1 MSLKKHVRV
10 LAKTCTCFSE
20 NTYVFFSKQFLDET
34 SHSILIVRVLGD
46 AVGIGLDRGLGVG
59 HCDSQSGETDHGYI
73 VETVADSDHFLLF
86 YPGSL

>member
-1 MSLKKHVRV
+1 MYVFSGKHVHVFR
-10 LAKTCTCFSE
+10 KIRTC
-20 NTYVFFSKQFLDET
+20 FFSKQFLDET

-59 HCDSQSGETDHGYI
+59 HSDSQSGETDHGYVI
-73 VETVADSDHFLLF
+73 ETVADSDHFLLF